1 MKQSKKPSKR
11 KPVKRQSEK
20 EYVIKKTAHMK
31 IARYVLWFMLG
42 FIFLRGVI
50 SCLHADKTAEINGL
64 IQDFKS
70 EFYSTKDTSNEILS
84 FAQNF
89 TYEYLTY
96 DVDGKESFISR
107 ISPYASK
114 KIVGLENIYDFKSKC
129 EVLYAA
135 AYRTEEISEYQVDVF
150 VRATV
155 KYTIYDVQEDNST
168 EIVNRLKEVIVCVPV
183 NVGSRGY
190 AVEDLPVFVNDMMLD
205 EANCT
210 NEQPGSEIDSEPYE
224 ETVKNF
230 LKAYCGADQSVLDYF
245 ISTDADV
252 SKFYCL
258 NGSYELVKVNSI
270 NTFQC
275 EDNSVIC
282 AVTYQIKDVINSAV
296 LTQKVSLK
304 IISSGKRLY
313 VKDIMTKSF

>member
-1 MKQSKKPSKR
+1 MKQSKKPCKR
-11 KPVKRQSEK
+11 KTLKKQSEK
-20 EYVIKKTAHMK
+20 EYVIKKTTHMK
-31 IARYVLWFMLG
+31 ITRCVLWFMLG

-50 SCLHADKTAEINGL
+50 SCLHVDKTAEINGL

-96 DVDGKESFISR
+96 DVDGKESFINR

-114 KIVGLENIYDFKSKC
+114 KVVGIENIYDFKSKC
-129 EVLYAA
+129 EVIYAA
-135 AYRTEEISEYQVDVF
+135 AYKTEKISEYQVDVF
-150 VRATV
+150 VRATI

-168 EIVNRLKEVIVCVPV
+168 NIVNRLKEVVVRVPV
-183 NVGSRGY
+183 SVGKKGY
-190 AVEDLPVFVNDMMLD
+190 AIEDLPVFVNDTMFD
-205 EANCT
+205 ESNCT
-210 NEQPGSEIDSEPYE
+210 STCPGSEIDSEQYE

-245 ISTDADV
+245 STDA

-258 NGSYELVKVNSI
+258 NGSYEFVKLNNL

-275 EDNSVIC
+275 EDNSVVC
-282 AVTYQIKDVINSAV
+282 AVTYQIRDVINSAI

-304 IISSGKRLY
+304 IVSSGKRLY
-313 VKDIMTKSF
+313 VKDITTKS